1 MGEVYRARDTKLG
14 REVAIKVLPEEFT
27 GDADRLARFER
38 EAKLLASLNHPNI
51 ASIHG
56 FEESDGVRALVLELV
71 EGPTLAERIQEG
83 PIPIEETVAIARQV
97 AEALEAGHE
106 AGVIHRDLKPAN
118 VKLKEDGTVKV
129 LDYGLAKALEGAA
142 SGGADSDLS
151 QSPTRLRQ
159 GYGEAGAT
167 ELGVILGTAAYMSP
181 EQAKG
186 KKVDRRTDVWAFG
199 ALLYEMLAGKRA
211 FGGEDVSDTL
221 AAVLRAE
228 PDFEALPTDMPS
240 GLRRT
245 LELCLT
251 KDVKQRFQA
260 VGDVRLALE
269 GAFETRADVEP
280 EGAGAG
286 RPWLV
291 AALAALAGLL
301 AALVIQSLFS
311 PDADRTPVRF
321 NFSTSIDSVVTSRAV
336 AISNDGKRI
345 AYATEDGIW
354 LRELEQLEAVSVPD
368 TEGGVNPIFSPDG
381 EWLGFFVDGQLRKVS
396 VNGGPPVLLAR
407 IEGRLRG
414 ASWHDDGTVVFGH
427 RPGLARVAGAGG
439 EPETIVER
447 SEGSFQ
453 AFPYL
458 LPGGDAILYWSQQ
471 DGGLGAQ
478 VEIRTLP
485 GGDPQVLVDDARAG
499 RYLPTGHLLYF
510 QSGTLFA
517 VRFDPKALTLEGDPV
532 PVVQDVRVAFYGA
545 QFDVSDSGTLVYLRG
560 GVTAQ
565 RRLVWVERGG
575 REEPLALELGDYERV
590 HLSPDGTKL
599 VFDDRSDIWLY
610 DFARETLSRFT
621 FDPAPDT
628 DPVWSP
634 DGQRIFFSSRRDG
647 PANVYE
653 KPSDGSGSVVR
664 ITESDLRQWPQGL
677 SPDGTTLIIDAL
689 TSDQGIDILQLDLDA
704 SSEPTLFL
712 GTAAAER
719 LPAVSPDGRFVAYE
733 SRNPGPRQIYV
744 RTFPEG
750 EGPWQISLEGGNS
763 PRWSPDGREIFY
775 LNNGALMAVAIEAE
789 PAFQVV
795 GTRKLFEGPYLSQ
808 SHNYDVSG
816 DGERFL
822 MVKRESETSS
832 TSIGGGSDLIV
843 VLDWFDELKRLVPA
857 ND

>member
-1 MGEVYRARDTKLG
+1 MSLVAGTRLGPYEIGSAVGAGGMGGVYRARDTKLD
-14 REVAIKVLPEEFT
+14 RDVAIKVLPEAFAE
-27 GDADRLARFER
+27 DANRMARFER

-56 FEESDGVRALVLELV
+56 FEESDGVQALVLELV

-83 PIPIEETVAIARQV
+83 LIAVEETVAIARQI

-142 SGGADSDLS
+142 SGGGVDSELS

-199 ALLYEMLAGKRA
+199 AVLYEMLAGKRA

-221 AAVLRAE
+221 AAVLRPE
-228 PDFEALPTDMPS
+228 PDFEALRADTPS
-240 GLRRT
+240 ALRRT

-260 VGDVRLALE
+260 IGDVRLALE
-269 GAFETRADVEP
+269 GAFETRAEVEP
-280 EGAGAG
+280 EGAAAG

-291 AALAALAGLL
+291 ATLAALAGLL
-301 AALVIQSLFS
+301 AALVIQGLLST
-311 PDADRTPVRF
+311 DADRTPVRF
-321 NFSTSIDSVVTSRAV
+321 NFSTPIDSRVTRRAV
-336 AISNDGKRI
+336 AISNDGERV
-345 AYATEDGIW
+345 AYATEEGIW
-354 LRELEQLEAVSVPD
+354 LRELEQLEADSVPG
-368 TEGGVNPIFSPDG
+368 TEGGVNPFFSPDG
-381 EWLGFFVDGQLRKVS
+381 EWLGFFADGQLQKVS
-396 VNGGPPVLLAR
+396 VNGGPAVLLAR
-407 IEGRLRG
+407 VEGNFRG

-439 EPETIVER
+439 EPETIVEP
-447 SEGSFQ
+447 SERSFQ

-458 LPGGDAILYWSQQ
+458 LPGGDTILYGALQ
-471 DGGLGAQ
+471 DGRLGAR
-478 VEIRTLP
+478 VEVRTLP
-485 GGDPQVLVDDARAG
+485 GGDPQVLVDDASAG
-499 RYLPTGHLLYF
+499 RYLPTGHLVYF
-510 QSGTLFA
+510 RSGTLFA
-517 VRFDPKALTLEGDPV
+517 ARFDPKALTLKGNPV

-560 GVTAQ
+560 NTTTQ
-565 RRLVWVERGG
+565 RRLVWVDRGG

-634 DGQRIFFSSRRDG
+634 DGQRIFFSSDRDG
-647 PANVYE
+647 PVNVYE

-664 ITESDLRQWPQGL
+664 VTESDLRQWPQGL

-689 TSDQGIDILQLDLDA
+689 TSDQGIDILGLDLDA
-704 SSEPTLFL
+704 SSEPTVFL
-712 GTAAAER
+712 GTAASER
-719 LPAVSPDGRFVAYE
+719 LARYPPMGVSWPM
-733 SRNPGPRQIYV
+733 SR
-744 RTFPEG
+744 
-750 EGPWQISLEGGNS
+750 
-763 PRWSPDGREIFY
+763 
-775 LNNGALMAVAIEAE
+775 
-789 PAFQVV
+789 
-795 GTRKLFEGPYLSQ
+795 GTRVRVKSMSARFPKARGPGKSRSRVEAHPAGLLRGARS
-808 SHNYDVSG
+808 
-816 DGERFL
+816 F
-822 MVKRESETSS
+822 
-832 TSIGGGSDLIV
+832 TSIT
-843 VLDWFDELKRLVPA
+843 VL
-857 ND
+857 